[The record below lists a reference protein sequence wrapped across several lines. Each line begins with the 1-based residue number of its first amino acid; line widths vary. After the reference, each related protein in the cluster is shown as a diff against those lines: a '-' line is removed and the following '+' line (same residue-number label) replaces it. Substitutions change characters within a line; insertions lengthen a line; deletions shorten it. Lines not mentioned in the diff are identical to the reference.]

1 MHSNQILLWLAI
13 YAKKGHTS
21 NDGMFYL
28 TLKKKHKHQGNEY
41 LHSISILI
49 VSLMLRST

>member
-28 TLKKKHKHQGNEY
+28 TLKRNTNTKGTNIY
-41 LHSISILI
+41 IALPY
-49 VSLMLRST
+49 

>member
-28 TLKKKHKHQGNEY
+28 TLKKETQTPRER
-41 LHSISILI
+41 IF
-49 VSLMLRST
+49 T